1 MFCSRCAGT
10 GEIVGNGMML
20 IDCVD
25 CFGSGDKTAPRV
37 EEPVKI
43 DRKSKAYKDAIKEI
57 MDLNPDL
64 SREDAIK
71 MFEETYDKV

>member
-1 MFCSRCAGT
+1 M
-10 GEIVGNGMML
+10 IL

-25 CFGSGDKTAPRV
+25 CFGTGDKEYPKV

-43 DRKSKAYKDAIKEI
+43 DKKSKAYKDAIKEI
-57 MDLNPDL
+57 MDLNPEL